1 MISFNIMKYGL
12 KSEFKDRISNNSK
25 SYVIFNSESIS
36 KHATFKWEEKDKEFW
51 LNGKLYDIVSTDNS
65 GTIKCINDAQEK
77 LLFQKLDQQINDF
90 FSYNPINRIA
100 TPKELK
106 NANLSAT
113 IPTTGMTKF
122 KYIEIEAQKINKP
135 EKITKSFFKNVF
147 IIPIDNSGIE
157 IMPIIP

>member
-12 KSEFKDRISNNSK
+12 KSEFKDRISTNSK

-65 GTIKCINDAQEK
+65 GRIKCINDAQEK

-90 FSYNPINRIA
+90 FAYNPIGKKALSNSNSVFFAIYLPVKAISISFYFDTVSNNNFKKLYATNRVISQAIA
-100 TPKELK
+100 TP
-106 NANLSAT
+106 
-113 IPTTGMTKF
+113 P
-122 KYIEIEAQKINKP
+122 P
-135 EKITKSFFKNVF
+135 R
-147 IIPIDNSGIE
+147 II
-157 IMPIIP
+157 